1 MSPSRLKLTTS
12 TAVTTRYPMIS
23 QSSRLPLPGLIGSI
37 PIPRKTSGSAI
48 SMIEVLIDAS
58 KAPSVMLDSPT
69 PLVAGPWR
77 ARL

>member
-1 MSPSRLKLTTS
+1 
-12 TAVTTRYPMIS
+12 
-23 QSSRLPLPGLIGSI
+23 
-37 PIPRKTSGSAI
+37 
-48 SMIEVLIDAS
+48 MIEVLIDAS